1 MREIA
6 EFIVTLFEL
15 LQTEMSRV
23 RRGVSSVLNNFL
35 FMIAGMMI
43 FLGGLALLLYGAY
56 LLLLYVVSPIGAV
69 FIIAGVTLVL
79 GYIVMSSAARQ

>member
-15 LQTEMSRV
+15 LQTEMNRV

>member
-15 LQTEMSRV
+15 LQTEMNRV

-79 GYIVMSSAARQ
+79 GYIVMSSAARH